1 MNPQY
6 PCFSLTDDADV
17 PQAFSDVADRIDLLE
32 STNQI
37 PTSTADSLRAIQS
50 TLQIGYG
57 AVDAQLS
64 PFLARLPSGT
74 GTAVVSYAN
83 AGRVLEYG
91 GEVGLG
97 WRLTDEW
104 RFDLAYGLFEF
115 SVKEAPV
122 SDLTPNSPTHR
133 GSVSMGYQGRQ
144 GFDGMVTFRFSSG
157 HQWTAGVFD
166 GWVPARQTFDLSLG
180 YAINNNVRV
189 FALGTNILDQERFQM
204 FGGSVIGRRI
214 MAGAT
219 ANF

>member
-1 MNPQY
+1 MKQER
-6 PCFSLTDDADV
+6 C
-17 PQAFSDVADRIDLLE
+17 
-32 STNQI
+32 
-37 PTSTADSLRAIQS
+37 
-50 TLQIGYG
+50 G
-57 AVDAQLS
+57 AS
-64 PFLARLPSGT
+64 RFEHNEIILPSPDLG
-74 GTAVVSYAN
+74 
-83 AGRVLEYG
+83 EYPALGIHG
-91 GEVGLG
+91 GPV
-97 WRLTDEW
+97 
-104 RFDLAYGLFEF
+104 DLAYGLFEF